1 MPPRLHSSFRPPLV
15 IPAKAGIQGV
25 AGVALITPNHSSYL
39 RVPAAAGM
47 DDWYENDVT
56 RPPFVIPA
64 PQFVIPA
71 EAGIQGEEWV
81 PAATGMVDSGAL
93 GTIFSELIL
102 RPTKK
107 KGSNAER
114 RASPKAASRKG
125 RASPSVAPADH
136 VLASRLRPGCLVTP
150 AVPAYRCFLPDLA
163 GFTDLRRTRPDHQC
177 RPTKTESSGRR
188 PQMSVQPRC
197 SGLRVLGHR

>member
-1 MPPRLHSSFRPPLV
+1 
-15 IPAKAGIQGV
+15 
-25 AGVALITPNHSSYL
+25 
-39 RVPAAAGM
+39 M

-71 EAGIQGEEWV
+71 IGSRNPGGGVGAAGFHTFGM

-93 GTIFSELIL
+93 GTIFSKLIL

-163 GFTDLRRTRPDHQC
+163 GFTDLRRTRPDPQC
-177 RPTKTESSGRR
+177 RSTKTESSGRR

-197 SGLRVLGHR
+197 SGLRVIGHR